1 MQNSFFS
8 VVITTYNRA
17 VLLKRAVESL
27 IAQTEKDWEA
37 IIIDDGSTDDTYEVI
52 LPFLLSH
59 PEIQYIKQDNQG
71 TVGAKNKGI
80 SCAKGEFITFL
91 DSDDEYSPNHL
102 ESRKVILELNPKV
115 EFLYGGVKVIG
126 NQYVPDRHD
135 HSKQIHLSK
144 CVIGGTFFI
153 KREIALTFGGFKPF
167 AVGTDAD
174 LFERVSKTETVVL
187 KTELPTYIYHRE
199 SEDSITHQLGKSAP
213 KEVIWRK

>member
-37 IIIDDGSTDDTYEVI
+37 IIIDDGSTDDTYDQI
-52 LPFLLSH
+52 KPYLDSYPQ
-59 PEIQYIKQDNQG
+59 IQYRKQSNQG
-71 TVGAKNKGI
+71 TVSAKNAGI
-80 SCAKGEFITFL
+80 DLAHGKFIAFL
-91 DSDDEYSPNHL
+91 DSDDEYAVNHL
-102 ESRKVILELNPKV
+102 QSRRLILERNPTV
-115 EFLYGGVKVIG
+115 EFLHGGVKVIG

-153 KREIALTFGGFKPF
+153 KRGIALALEGFKPF
-167 AVGTDAD
+167 PVGTDAD
-174 LFERVSKTETVVL
+174 LFERVCKTETVVL

-199 SEDSITHQLGKSAP
+199 SEQSITHQLGKFES
-213 KEVIWRK
+213 KQVK